1 MLSLMA
7 ILPGSLVAVHAQ
19 PPSVFITPATNAG
32 DVGSTFMVSVQA
44 SDVGLLV
51 GYDVV
56 VNYDNTVLSV
66 VSSTFTGCD
75 SSGTCDVFNGLNAFG
90 VAASC
95 SDTTGTCEG
104 AFSLLGGQTV
114 DLSASSGQ
122 LYSIT
127 FMAIS
132 ANSAAINV
140 ARADIAADIG
150 GSVQPVAVT
159 TSGASFLVPAAVDLV
174 APYATLPKAAFH
186 LFKGTHDTQ
195 VTITST
201 ITYDASNVRAGFGGV
216 QFDVIAPNGVDTP
229 VQSNIAFFLTP
240 GTSGTVSGTYTFASA
255 GNSLGRYTI
264 VVTLLRCADPNTCV
278 LGASATSPNFF
289 MLKN

>member
-7 ILPGSLVAVHAQ
+7 ILPGSLIAAHGQ
-19 PPSVFITPATNAG
+19 PASVFITPATNAG
-32 DVGSTFMVSVQA
+32 DVGSTFIVSVQA
-44 SDVGLLV
+44 SDVGMLV

-56 VNYDNTVLSV
+56 VNYDNTVLSA
-66 VSSTFTGCD
+66 VSATFTGCD
-75 SSGTCDVFNGLNAFG
+75 STGTCDVFNGLNAFHVNAG
-90 VAASC
+90 C
-95 SDTTGTCEG
+95 SDTTGVCEG
-104 AFSLLGGQTV
+104 TFSLLGGQTV
-114 DLSASSGQ
+114 DLSASSAQ

-127 FMAIS
+127 FKAIS

-140 ARADIAADIG
+140 ARADIAADVG
-150 GSVQPVAVT
+150 GSVQLVAVS
-159 TSGASFLVPAAVDLV
+159 TSGATFLVPASLSLV
-174 APYATLPKAAFH
+174 APYAVLPKAAFH
-186 LFKGTHDTQ
+186 LFRGTHDTQ

-240 GTSGTVSGTYTFASA
+240 GSSGTVSGTYTFASA

-264 VVTLLRCADPNTCV
+264 IVTLLRCADPNTCV

-289 MLKN
+289 MLKD